1 MNPFLEDLLRPASG
15 VVTRGARKRRQRRL
29 LLVLG
34 LGVVTALWLL
44 GPLLS
49 KRNAAALEE
58 RPDPVAGLL
67 TLEAPHIDRLE
78 EIANGELP
86 GIAGPMAIPAH
97 VSGSIQPGQSLF
109 AALVGH
115 GVPETSIHPVVASL
129 QQVFDF
135 RRSQPGH
142 EYEADVDPSGLI
154 TWIRYRTAPETIFEA
169 RRIGEGA
176 YESRQ
181 VPVELNIEVHGLSG
195 VVTTSLIGAFIQSG
209 ERESLAQEFVDV
221 FQWDLDF
228 SSDVR
233 SGDAFRIVFEKVF
246 LDGEFLRYGRVLAAE
261 YRGQRAAAT
270 AFLFEGDELTGYY
283 LADGQSVERLFL
295 AAPCRYRRISSLYDP
310 NRLHPV
316 LRVRRPHLG
325 VDYAAA
331 TGTPVYAVADGTV
344 TFAGRRGGN
353 GNLVSIRHPH
363 GYDSG
368 YAHLHRFARGIR
380 AGVEVEQ
387 GQVIGYVGSTGLSTG
402 PHLHFALKRNRQ
414 FVDPLGEHDIRRP
427 PLTGRALRDFQR
439 LRNQLQAELE
449 RLPIP
454 DVLQIAPE
462 QPEEGSVEA
471 MDFVDGDF
479 ATGEF

>member
-1 MNPFLEDLLRPASG
+1 VNPFLEDLLRPSSG
-15 VVTRGARKRRQRRL
+15 SVTRGARRRRQRRWV
-29 LLVLG
+29 LVATLG
-34 LGVVTALWLL
+34 ILALLWLSQGL
-44 GPLLS
+44 WPDQSASLPV
-49 KRNAAALEE
+49 E

-67 TLEAPHIDRLE
+67 TLAPPRIDRLE
-78 EIANGELP
+78 EIVNGDLP
-86 GIAGPMAIPAH
+86 GVAGPMAIPAH
-97 VSGSIQPGQSLF
+97 VSGTIQSGQSLF
-109 AALVGH
+109 AALVSQ

-142 EYEADVDPSGLI
+142 DYEADVDPAGAI

-169 RRIGEGA
+169 RRIEEGL

-181 VPVELNIEVHGLSG
+181 VPVELTIEVHGLSG
-195 VVTTSLIGAFIQSG
+195 VVSTSLIGAFIQSG
-209 ERESLAQEFVDV
+209 ERESLAQEFVEV

-233 SGDAFRIVFEKVF
+233 TGDAFRIVFEKVF

-270 AFLFEGDELTGYY
+270 AFLFEAEELTGYY
-283 LADGQSVERLFL
+283 LSDGQSVERLFL

-316 LRVRRPHLG
+316 LGVRRPHLG

-353 GNLVSIRHPH
+353 GNLVSIRHAH
-363 GYDSG
+363 AYDSG

-380 AGVEVEQ
+380 AGSVVEQ
-387 GQVIGYVGSTGLSTG
+387 GQIIGYVGSTGLSTG

-427 PLTGRALRDFQR
+427 PLRGRALRDFQR

-454 DVLQIAPE
+454 DVQQLDPE
-462 QPEEGSVEA
+462 RVQEGSVEA
-471 MDFVDGDF
+471 MDFVGGDF

>member
-1 MNPFLEDLLRPASG
+1 VNPFLEDLLRPASG
-15 VVTRGARKRRQRRL
+15 MVTRGARKRRQRRL
-29 LLVLG
+29 LLMLG
-34 LGVVTALWLL
+34 LGVVITLWLF

-49 KRNAAALEE
+49 KRNAAAVEE
-58 RPDPVAGLL
+58 RPDPVTGLL
-67 TLEAPHIDRLE
+67 TLEAPRIDRLE

-86 GIAGPMAIPAH
+86 GVAGPMAIPAH

-109 AALVGH
+109 AALVSH
-115 GVPETSIHPVVASL
+115 GVPETSIHPVVAAL

-195 VVTTSLIGAFIQSG
+195 VVSTSLIGAFIQSG
-209 ERESLAQEFVDV
+209 ERESLAQEFVEV

-283 LADGQSVERLFL
+283 LADGRSVERLFL

-353 GNLVSIRHPH
+353 GNLVSIRHAH

-380 AGVEVEQ
+380 TGVAVEQ
-387 GQVIGYVGSTGLSTG
+387 GQIIGYVGSTGLSTG

-454 DVLQIAPE
+454 DVQQIALE
-462 QPEEGSVEA
+462 QPAEGSVEA

>member
-1 MNPFLEDLLRPASG
+1 MKPFLEDLLRPSLG
-15 VVTRGARKRRQRRL
+15 SVTRGAKRRQQRRWVLATSLVVLAL
-29 LLVLG
+29 LWMSGVL
-34 LGVVTALWLL
+34 
-44 GPLLS
+44 S
-49 KRNAAALEE
+49 
-58 RPDPVAGLL
+58 PVQSASPVQMPAPSAGLL
-67 TLEAPHIDRLE
+67 TLSPPRIDRLE
-78 EIANGELP
+78 EIVNGELP
-86 GIAGPMAIPAH
+86 GVAGPLAIPAH
-97 VSGSIQPGQSLF
+97 VSGTIQSGQSLF
-109 AALVGH
+109 GLLLAQ
-115 GVPETSIHPVVASL
+115 GVPEIAIHPVVASL

-142 EYEADVDPSGLI
+142 DYEADVDPAGAI
-154 TWIRYRTAPETIFEA
+154 TWIRYRIAPETIFEA
-169 RRIGEGA
+169 RRIGDGL

-181 VPVELNIEVHGLSG
+181 VPVELSVEVHGLSG
-195 VVTTSLIGAFIQSG
+195 VVSTSLISAFIQSG
-209 ERESLAQEFVDV
+209 ERESLAQEFVEV

-233 SGDAFRIVFEKVF
+233 TGDAFRIVFEKVF
-246 LDGEFLRYGRVLAAE
+246 LDGELLRYGRVLAAE
-261 YRGQRAAAT
+261 YRGQQAAAA
-270 AFLFEGDELTGYY
+270 AFLFESEELTGYY
-283 LADGQSVERLFL
+283 LSDGQSVERLFL

-316 LRVRRPHLG
+316 LGVRRPHLG

-353 GNLVSIRHPH
+353 GNLVSIRHAH
-363 GYDSG
+363 AYDSG
-368 YAHLHRFARGIR
+368 YAHLHRFARNIR
-380 AGVEVEQ
+380 SGSVVEQ
-387 GQVIGYVGSTGLSTG
+387 GQIIGYVGSTGLSTG

-427 PLTGRALRDFQR
+427 PLRGRALRDFQR

-454 DVLQIAPE
+454 DVQPLEPE
-462 QPEEGSVEA
+462 RVQEGSVEA

>member
-1 MNPFLEDLLRPASG
+1 MNPFLEDLLRPSLG
-15 VVTRGARKRRQRRL
+15 SMTRGARRRRQHRVLLVL
-29 LLVLG
+29 LLVVL
-34 LGVVTALWLL
+34 VLL
-44 GPLLS
+44 GISRRLWPGQS
-49 KRNAAALEE
+49 SNPTVQRTA
-58 RPDPVAGLL
+58 PVAGLL
-67 TLEAPHIDRLE
+67 TLSPPRIDRLE

-86 GIAGPMAIPAH
+86 GVAGPMAIPAH
-97 VSGSIQPGQSLF
+97 VSGTIQSGQSLF
-109 AALVGH
+109 AALVAH
-115 GVPETSIHPVVASL
+115 GIPENSIHPVVASL

-135 RRSQPGH
+135 RRAQPGH
-142 EYEADVDPSGLI
+142 DYEADVDPAGAI

-169 RRIGEGA
+169 RRTVDGL

-181 VPVELNIEVHGLSG
+181 VPVELSVEVHGLSG
-195 VVTTSLIGAFIQSG
+195 VVSTSLIGAFVQSG
-209 ERESLAQEFVDV
+209 ERESLAQKFVDV

-233 SGDAFRIVFEKVF
+233 TGDAFRIVFEKVF
-246 LDGEFLRYGRVLAAE
+246 LDGDFLRYGRVLAAE

-270 AFLFEGDELTGYY
+270 AFLFEADELTGYY
-283 LADGQSVERLFL
+283 LSDGQSVERLFL

-353 GNLVSIRHPH
+353 GNLVSIRHAH
-363 GYDSG
+363 AYDSG

-380 AGVEVEQ
+380 AGVTVEQ
-387 GQVIGYVGSTGLSTG
+387 GQIIGYVGSTGLSTG

-427 PLTGRALRDFQR
+427 PLRGRALRDFQR

-454 DVLQIAPE
+454 DVQQIEPE
-462 QPEEGSVEA
+462 QAQEGSVEA